1 MKEVGNSLM
10 VWFKKYDTIK
20 SSQRYILGKG
30 ESIWDYMTHNYP
42 KKIVDNSNGD
52 ITSDSYHNVS
62 SYFVTENIPK
72 TTGKS
77 IKLF

>member
-1 MKEVGNSLM
+1 MKEVGTLLM
-10 VWFKKYDTIK
+10 ISFKKYDTIK
-20 SSQRYILGKG
+20 SSQHNILGKG

-62 SYFVTENIPK
+62 SFFCNIK
-72 TTGKS
+72 HTRNYR
-77 IKLF
+77 KLYQII